1 MRIDDIVNLA
11 KRRGFIAQSSE
22 IYGGFSSSYDYGP
35 LGVELKNSVKSAWW
49 NDMVYAGRNVL
60 GLDAAILMNPK
71 TWEASGHLG
80 AGFADPLVECI
91 SCHRRFRKDQLKKE
105 SCPDCDGKLTKE
117 RKFNLMMKTFVGPVE
132 DAASETYLR
141 AETAQGIYLNFPWI
155 LESMRLKP
163 PFGLAQIGKAFR
175 NEITPGNFTYRMRE
189 FEQMEMQ
196 WFFLP
201 AGATGSAK
209 HWFEHWR
216 EQRLRWYLNL
226 GIKKGNLRFHEHK
239 KEELA
244 HYAKRAADIQYRFP
258 EPLGWQEIEG
268 IHYRGDWD
276 LSNHAKYS
284 GRDLSYFDSEKKKKC
299 IPHVMETSA
308 GADRAVLVFLIDAY
322 EKIAGGRTITTQSA
336 KEEEIILRL
345 HPALS
350 PVKVAVLPLVKN
362 KPRLVELAQKI
373 YEELRTEINGL
384 VQYDE
389 SGTIGRRYRRQDE
402 IGTPFC
408 ITVDFESLEKDGVT
422 VRDRDTMKQERIE
435 TGGLA
440 DYLTKKL
447 ET

>member
-1 MRIDDIVNLA
+1 
-11 KRRGFIAQSSE
+11 
-22 IYGGFSSSYDYGP
+22 
-35 LGVELKNSVKSAWW
+35 
-49 NDMVYAGRNVL
+49 
-60 GLDAAILMNPK
+60 
-71 TWEASGHLG
+71 
-80 AGFADPLVECI
+80 
-91 SCHRRFRKDQLKKE
+91 
-105 SCPDCDGKLTKE
+105 
-117 RKFNLMMKTFVGPVE
+117 
-132 DAASETYLR
+132 
-141 AETAQGIYLNFPWI
+141 
-155 LESMRLKP
+155 
-163 PFGLAQIGKAFR
+163 
-175 NEITPGNFTYRMRE
+175 
-189 FEQMEMQ
+189 
-196 WFFLP
+196 
-201 AGATGSAK
+201 
-209 HWFEHWR
+209 
-216 EQRLRWYLNL
+216 
-226 GIKKGNLRFHEHK
+226 
-239 KEELA
+239 
-244 HYAKRAADIQYRFP
+244 
-258 EPLGWQEIEG
+258 
-268 IHYRGDWD
+268 
-276 LSNHAKYS
+276 
-284 GRDLSYFDSEKKKKC
+284 
-299 IPHVMETSA
+299 METSA